1 MWSKLLLCTFLLFP
15 SCSIMAKMGGA
26 AGGAGLGSAVG
37 GPAGAAVGGGMG
49 YLGAEA
55 AVQTIENEELQ
66 QQILN
71 NQALREY
78 YHPMSALDKAWG
90 WFRLTIAIVV
100 ALFVIAIV
108 YTIKRKKCAE
118 KWYAKIDEVV
128 KKEKEKYHEEYKRQR
143 RYLQPSAYKSEE

>member
-15 SCSIMAKMGGA
+15 SCSMMAKMGGA
-26 AGGAGLGSAVG
+26 AGGAGIGSAVG
-37 GPAGAAVGGGMG
+37 GPPGAAIGGGMG

-90 WFRLTIAIVV
+90 WFRLTIAVGGI
-100 ALFVIAIV
+100 LFIISMLYV
-108 YTIKRKKCAE
+108 YKRKKCAE
-118 KWYAKIDEVV
+118 KWYAKVDKIVQ
-128 KKEKEKYHEEYKRQR
+128 KEKEKDYEEYKRQR
-143 RYLQPSAYKSEE
+143 RHLQPSAYKSEE